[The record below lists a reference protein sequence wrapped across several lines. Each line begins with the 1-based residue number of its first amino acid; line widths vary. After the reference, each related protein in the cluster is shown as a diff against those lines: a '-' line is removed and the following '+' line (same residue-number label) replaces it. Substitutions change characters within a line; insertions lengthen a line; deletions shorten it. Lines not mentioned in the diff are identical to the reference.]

1 MGTHG
6 RKRPARTAKLTDVVG
21 YVRVSSEKQAEKGL
35 SLKEQRG
42 AIKLHARTNDL
53 NLLRVETDAGRSAH
67 SIRRPGLE
75 RALAS
80 LRSGEAQG
88 LVVVKLDRLTRR
100 LRDLLALVDD
110 YFDLDSGGGHLISLG
125 ESFDTRSPAGR
136 AMLQLVGVFSEW
148 ERAMARTRTM
158 EVMEGKRER
167 GEHLG
172 GEPPYGYRVQD
183 GKLVADLQEQEAMRA
198 ARDLRRLDYAL
209 QTIADALN
217 ENEVPR
223 RNGRP
228 WTRQAVGR
236 MLE

>member
-1 MGTHG
+1 
-6 RKRPARTAKLTDVVG
+6 V
-21 YVRVSSEKQAEKGL
+21 
-35 SLKEQRG
+35 
-42 AIKLHARTNDL
+42 
-53 NLLRVETDAGRSAH
+53 
-67 SIRRPGLE
+67 LE
-75 RALAS
+75 S
-80 LRSGEAQG
+80 LRNGEAQG

-110 YFDLDSGGGHLISLG
+110 YFDLDRGGGHLISLG

-172 GEPPYGYRVQD
+172 GEPPYGYRVED
-183 GKLVADLQEQEAMRA
+183 GKLVPDETERQAMNGARQLRARLGSSLQA
-198 ARDLRRLDYAL
+198 
-209 QTIADALN
+209 IADALN
-217 ENEVPR
+217 EDGTPR

-228 WTRQAVGR
+228 WTRQAISR
-236 MLE
+236 LLE